1 MFCAFDAVVFFWFI
15 TSLVAVQHQSI
26 DAFASCFS
34 TLFGF
39 VHSPKIKFKPQTT
52 MTESRD
58 SAFEEEELFEVS
70 TQGMSLAGWGAAG
83 AGQLGIGETGACLRA
98 VFDKSLTPLVSS
110 NILLLLLWNH
120 CIHAPS
126 VLFFSLPTL
135 FFPVLLGCVAC
146 ALCFCDRWCGQ
157 DMDNPGAACRQQQHH
172 FTPGHRVLP
181 QPHGHASRSAQ
192 ATPH

>member
-1 MFCAFDAVVFFWFI
+1 
-15 TSLVAVQHQSI
+15 
-26 DAFASCFS
+26 
-34 TLFGF
+34 
-39 VHSPKIKFKPQTT
+39 

-98 VFDKSLTPLVSS
+98 VFDKSLPPLVSS

-126 VLFFSLPTL
+126 VLFFSADSFLSRFIGL
-135 FFPVLLGCVAC
+135 RCLRFVLL
-146 ALCFCDRWCGQ
+146 
-157 DMDNPGAACRQQQHH
+157 
-172 FTPGHRVLP
+172 
-181 QPHGHASRSAQ
+181 
-192 ATPH
+192 

>member
-1 MFCAFDAVVFFWFI
+1 MKKRN
-15 TSLVAVQHQSI
+15 SLK
-26 DAFASCFS
+26 
-34 TLFGF
+34 
-39 VHSPKIKFKPQTT
+39 SPRKECRLQ
-52 MTESRD
+52 
-58 SAFEEEELFEVS
+58 AGVL
-70 TQGMSLAGWGAAG
+70 QALGSLGLAR
-83 AGQLGIGETGACLRA
+83 QVRVCVL
-98 VFDKSLTPLVSS
+98 SLTRAS
-110 NILLLLLWNH
+110 H
-120 CIHAPS
+120 PS
-126 VLFFSLPTL
+126 CLPTSYCCCCGIIASMLQAYFFSLPTL